1 MPAAV
6 HTLWLI
12 FTETIVKGEHW
23 SLPWRGEGLELSEGF
38 SCWSRAF
45 SSKWQSGYS
54 KVSIFQRP
62 RALPFLVFLP
72 YIPCLLIWSV
82 WVSRPGYLRK
92 QGYEPSFN
100 LPNLTGKPSG
110 KVSGLCFNF
119 RETSFALG
127 PGAICWLIHEIG
139 DVGSFT
145 ATPRR
150 WKPTNQPRIFW
161 KEESYQELVSR
172 SRSFLPPASKICV
185 RPVGA
190 MQKLLNLEIK
200 PNFPTHYYEPWGG
213 ELFPFE
219 FLTHRMKGYHPT
231 SQRCCEAQVW

>member
-6 HTLWLI
+6 RTLWLM

-23 SLPWRGEGLELSEGF
+23 SLPWRGEGLELREGF

-62 RALPFLVFLP
+62 PALPFLVFLP

-127 PGAICWLIHEIG
+127 PGAICWLIHETG

-145 ATPRR
+145 ATPPH
-150 WKPTNQPRIFW
+150 WKPTNQEFFEKRSHIKNLSLSPTL
-161 KEESYQELVSR
+161 SYLQPPKSVSGQLV
-172 SRSFLPPASKICV
+172 PCKNYWI
-185 RPVGA
+185 
-190 MQKLLNLEIK
+190 
-200 PNFPTHYYEPWGG
+200 
-213 ELFPFE
+213 
-219 FLTHRMKGYHPT
+219 
-231 SQRCCEAQVW
+231 